1 MLAVF
6 LRVEHQLTRLAM
18 LIAVVMLVI
27 SVTLSFYQVL
37 TRFVFNAPS
46 TWTEVASRAA
56 MIWCVFMAAA
66 ATFRGG
72 YMMAVEVVYKI
83 VPQRFLRLLEIAI
96 VMCCLLV
103 LGVLIHYGIQ
113 MTMRVSNQTMSGMN
127 ISMSW
132 AYAAIPTGASFAI
145 VAVVARL
152 LAQLSGREKV
162 GPENSEITP
171 EAELLNTELL
181 NTKPLNTEH
190 PEEDHLTKRRSQP

>member
-6 LRVEHQLTRLAM
+6 LRLESHLTRLAL
-18 LIAVVMLVI
+18 LIAVVMLAI

-46 TWTEVASRAA
+46 TWSEVASRTA

-72 YMMAVEVVYKI
+72 YMMAVEVIYKL
-83 VPQRFLRLLEIAI
+83 VPPRFMKLLEIVI
-96 VMCCLLV
+96 VVCCLLV

-113 MTMRVSNQTMSGMN
+113 MTLRVSSQTMSGMN

-132 AYAAIPTGASFAI
+132 AYAAIPMGSSFAI
-145 VAVVARL
+145 VAAVARL
-152 LAQLSGREKV
+152 LAQLSGREQV
-162 GPENSEITP
+162 GPENSETLP
-171 EAELLNTELL
+171 ETELPQEGDL
-181 NTKPLNTEH
+181 PKGG
-190 PEEDHLTKRRSQP
+190 SQP

>member
-6 LRVEHQLTRLAM
+6 LRFEHQLTRLAM
-18 LIAVVMLVI
+18 LLAVAMLAI

-56 MIWCVFMAAA
+56 MIWCVFLAAA

-72 YMMAVEVVYKI
+72 YMMAVEGVYKL
-83 VPQRFLRLLEIAI
+83 VPARFLILLEVAI
-96 VMCCLLV
+96 VVCCLLV

-113 MTMRVSNQTMSGMN
+113 MTLRVSNQTMSGMN
-127 ISMSW
+127 ISMAW
-132 AYAAIPTGASFAI
+132 AYAAIPTGSCFAI

-152 LAQLSGREKV
+152 LAQLTGREKV

-171 EAELLNTELL
+171 EAEASQDA
-181 NTKPLNTEH
+181 PR
-190 PEEDHLTKRRSQP
+190 PEREVQP